1 MSRAAASRRS
11 TAGRRVPV
19 AVIFDLDG
27 TLVDTVGRRIEAW
40 VAVFAEQRIPVARE
54 RVAALIGSDGRWL
67 ARLVASEAGLTIHDH
82 RAEAIDV
89 RSGELYGVL
98 NVNPR
103 PLPGARAVTR
113 ALDRAG
119 IPWAIATSSRREQV
133 AASVAALGFERAP
146 VVVDGTHVAHA
157 KPAPD
162 LMLRAALELGVAPER
177 AWYVGDSTFDMEAAV
192 AAGMHPIG
200 VTTGAVDAA
209 TLRAAGAAEVTE
221 SLEAVAERIAR
232 LTEGSA

>member
-1 MSRAAASRRS
+1 MRR
-11 TAGRRVPV
+11 TAVSGRPTPAGVPS

-27 TLVDTVGRRIEAW
+27 TLVDTVDRRIEAW
-40 VAVFAEQRIPVARE
+40 LAAFAEERIPVTRG
-54 RVAALIGSDGRWL
+54 RVAVLIGSDGRWL
-67 ARLVASEAGLTIHDH
+67 ARRVASEAGLPMDDH

-89 RSGELYGVL
+89 RSGVLYGAL
-98 NVNPR
+98 NVDPH

-133 AASVAALGFERAP
+133 AASVAALGFQEAP
-146 VVVDGTHVAHA
+146 VVVDGAHVVHA

-162 LMLRAALELGVAPER
+162 LLLRAAEELGVPPER
-177 AWYVGDSTFDMEAAV
+177 GWYVGDSTFDMEAAV

-200 VTTGAVDAA
+200 VTTGAVDAVM
-209 TLRAAGAAEVTE
+209 LRAAGAARVTG
-221 SLEAVAERIAR
+221 SLSGVSRMVARAMNDP
-232 LTEGSA
+232 A